1 MKLHR
6 KLWMQ
11 IHLYLSLFF
20 LPAALIYAI
29 TGALYIF
36 EIRQNSG
43 ATITKIPLDL
53 KPKKGE
59 ERDFIINVLEENNL
73 RIPSNTEIKMARGNP
88 SIGNVKYSA
97 TIMNDQ
103 KEGLILNVVD
113 RNLYGVLMM
122 MHKSGG
128 TKFELGGFKFTF
140 FDFIAV
146 CFGLSMI
153 LFYLS
158 GLIMTSFCKGKRKS
172 GFGVMGI
179 GFIVTILAIYFSV

>member
-43 ATITKIPLDL
+43 ATVIEIPLENL
-53 KPKKGE
+53 PQKGE
-59 ERDFIINVLEENNL
+59 EQDFILKILKEHNL
-73 RIPSNTEIKMARGNP
+73 KVPSNTQVREMKGQATMGN
-88 SIGNVKYSA
+88 IKYSVA
-97 TIMNDQ
+97 LTKD
-103 KEGLILNVVD
+103 KRDRPILRSVD

-128 TKFELGGFKFTF
+128 SKFELGGFKFTF

-172 GFGVMGI
+172 AFGVLGI
-179 GFIVTILAIYFSV
+179 GLVVTILAVYFSI

>member
-1 MKLHR
+1 M
-6 KLWMQ
+6 
-11 IHLYLSLFF
+11 
-20 LPAALIYAI
+20 
-29 TGALYIF
+29 
-36 EIRQNSG
+36 
-43 ATITKIPLDL
+43 
-53 KPKKGE
+53 
-59 ERDFIINVLEENNL
+59 
-73 RIPSNTEIKMARGNP
+73 
-88 SIGNVKYSA
+88 GNVKYSA

-103 KEGLILNVVD
+103 KEGLILNVAD

-158 GLIMTSFCKGKRKS
+158 GLIMTSFCKGKCKS

>member
-36 EIRQNSG
+36 EIRQNAG
-43 ATITKIPLDL
+43 ATITEIALDSM
-53 KPKKGE
+53 PQKGE
-59 ERDFIINVLEENNL
+59 EQAFIIQTLQEHQLKVPSDTTL
-73 RIPSNTEIKMARGNP
+73 RTMKGTLNMGN
-88 SIGNVKYSA
+88 IKYSVML
-97 TIMNDQ
+97 TKDRND
-103 KEGLILNVVD
+103 KPILRAVD
-113 RNLYGVLMM
+113 RSLYGVLMM

-128 TKFELGGFKFTF
+128 NKFELGGFKFTF

-146 CFGLSMI
+146 CFGFSMLI
-153 LFYLS
+153 FYLS
-158 GLIMTSFCKGKRKS
+158 GLIITSFCKGKRKS
-172 GFGVMGI
+172 GFGVMAA
-179 GFIVTILAIYFSV
+179 GFIVTIVAIYFSV

>member
-20 LPAALIYAI
+20 LPAAFVYAI

-43 ATITKIPLDL
+43 ATIVEIALDSM
-53 KPKKGE
+53 P
-59 ERDFIINVLEENNL
+59 ERGKEKDFIIETLKTHNL
-73 RIPSNTEIKMARGNP
+73 KVPKDTSLRSARGHMTM
-88 SIGNVKYSA
+88 GNVKYGVSLGK
-97 TIMNDQ
+97 D
-103 KEGLILNVVD
+103 KDDKPILRTVD

-128 TKFELGGFKFTF
+128 SKFELGGFKFTF

-146 CFGLSMI
+146 GFGISMI

-158 GLIMTSFCKGKRKS
+158 GLIITSFCKGKRLS
-172 GFGVMGI
+172 GFGVMGL
-179 GFIVTILAIYFSV
+179 GFIVTILAVYFSV

>member
-1 MKLHR
+1 MKFHH
-6 KLWMQ
+6 KLWIQ

-43 ATITKIPLDL
+43 ATITKIPLDS

-73 RIPSNTEIKMARGNP
+73 RIPSNTEVKMDRGNL
-88 SIGNVKYSA
+88 SMGNVKYSA
-97 TIMNDQ
+97 MIMNDQ

-140 FDFIAV
+140 FNFIAV

-172 GFGVMGI
+172 SFGVIGI